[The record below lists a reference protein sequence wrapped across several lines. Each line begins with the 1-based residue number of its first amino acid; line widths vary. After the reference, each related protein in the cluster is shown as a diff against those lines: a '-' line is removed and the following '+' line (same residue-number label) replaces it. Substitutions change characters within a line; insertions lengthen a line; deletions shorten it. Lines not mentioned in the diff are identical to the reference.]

1 MDSSKRAGEAL
12 RMSGPHE
19 VSLRA
24 RKGKKPTKSFKFY
37 QMMTFAISKLSL
49 SDCFWFWPWFFGLEL
64 HKSGVGG
71 KVHETTSAINS
82 WDAQKILLYRSEDTV
97 ILSGDNLESYKDLIR
112 YNRMIQQNPQQY
124 KQAKANTILINTING
139 LVNEQS
145 KEHSVNQNLQ

>member
-1 MDSSKRAGEAL
+1 M
-12 RMSGPHE
+12 
-19 VSLRA
+19 
-24 RKGKKPTKSFKFY
+24 
-37 QMMTFAISKLSL
+37 
-49 SDCFWFWPWFFGLEL
+49 
-64 HKSGVGG
+64 
-71 KVHETTSAINS
+71 HETTSAINS
-82 WDAQKILLYRSEDTV
+82 WDTQKILLYRSEDTV